1 MIIQCQGCQKRHNI
15 DEKKIPAGAK
25 QAKCKTCGGTILLSS
40 APQEPARKEQM
51 QVKQKNKSGPFG
63 LWMGMT
69 KSDFEAPLEEIAPC
83 KFRASV
89 VPKPHSAFDRY
100 VCQIAPQSGLSWIKA
115 VGKTIETSSY
125 GIELKLAFD
134 TMEQKLSKIYGKNN
148 RSDLLLTG
156 SIWNEPR
163 DWTQGLLS
171 NERLLFAQWNKET
184 KAFMADSLLSIAL
197 LSGAYNTSQGY
208 IAIEYTF
215 ENAAKAEVEI
225 AALEDDAL

>member
-1 MIIQCQGCQKRHNI
+1 MIIQCQGCQKRYNI

-25 QAKCKTCGGTILLSS
+25 QAKCKTCGGTILLSP
-40 APQEPARKEQM
+40 APQEPARKEQVT
-51 QVKQKNKSGPFG
+51 VKQKNGPFG

-69 KSDFEAPLEEIAPC
+69 KNDFESPLEEIAPC

-134 TMEQKLSKIYGKNN
+134 AMEQKLSKIYGKNN
-148 RSDLLLTG
+148 RSDILLTG

-163 DWTQGLLS
+163 DWMQGLLS
-171 NERLLFAQWNKET
+171 NERLLFSQWNKET
-184 KAFMADSLLSIAL
+184 KASMTDSLLSIAL

-208 IAIEYTF
+208 IAIEYIF
-215 ENAAKAEVEI
+215 ENTAKAEVEI